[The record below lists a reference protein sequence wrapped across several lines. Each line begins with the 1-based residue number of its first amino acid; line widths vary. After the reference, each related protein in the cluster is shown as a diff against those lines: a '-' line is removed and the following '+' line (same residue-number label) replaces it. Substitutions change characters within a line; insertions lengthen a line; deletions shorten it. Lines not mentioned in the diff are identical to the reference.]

1 MSTLRQWSA
10 KAHVQR
16 TATVY
21 YPQHH
26 PILPEQRKEA
36 TLRRVWGGKRVL
48 FTQAERRVSPD
59 IICGITGAMQH
70 NLRRRKALWVLMH
83 TCKLSSL
90 YERYFEY
97 ADLLG

>member
-1 MSTLRQWSA
+1 M
-10 KAHVQR
+10 AH
-16 TATVY
+16 

-26 PILPEQRKEA
+26 PTLSKQRKEA
-36 TLRRVWGGKRVL
+36 TLRLVWEGKGVL
-48 FTQAERRVSPD
+48 LTQTERRLSPD
-59 IICGITGAMQH
+59 IVCGITGAMQH

-97 ADLLG
+97 TDLLA

>member
-1 MSTLRQWSA
+1 M
-10 KAHVQR
+10 
-16 TATVY
+16 
-21 YPQHH
+21 
-26 PILPEQRKEA
+26 
-36 TLRRVWGGKRVL
+36 

-59 IICGITGAMQH
+59 IVCGIIGAMQH

-97 ADLLG
+97 TDLLA